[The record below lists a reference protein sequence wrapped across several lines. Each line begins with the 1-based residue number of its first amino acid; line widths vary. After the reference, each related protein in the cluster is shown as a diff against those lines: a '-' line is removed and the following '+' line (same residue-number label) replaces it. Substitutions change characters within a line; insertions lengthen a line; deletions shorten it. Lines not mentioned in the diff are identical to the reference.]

1 MHRKFI
7 PAYLLTLVN
16 VLGFSILMPVLPFVV
31 VDTYGAPKYVYGLL
45 LSAYSF
51 FQFLG
56 APYLGRL
63 SDSVGRKPVLLISQA
78 GTLLCWVIFGL
89 SYFVPDY
96 KIGIF
101 ALPLFVI
108 ALARILDGITGGN
121 ASVAQAY
128 VSDVTTQEEKNY
140 IFGYIGGIVGLGM
153 IVGPAIGGI
162 SASTSWGYLG
172 TVLCNALLSFA
183 TLLTIY
189 FWLEESLPL
198 EKRKPRISQ
207 SILSS
212 FDLVRRIRELESPAR
227 IRKIFVLRALFNI
240 TMATYVST
248 IALFII
254 DLFHFNEKK
263 LGMFMLVVGLFI
275 SFNQAFVSKWWIG
288 KVGTYRTLQ
297 WGMLLSVFGFVGIT
311 LTENLWI
318 YIALYYVLNLGIA
331 LCAPT
336 LSALLAKHASP
347 KEAGEVMGIA
357 ESIGSLSNVIFPLVG
372 AAIYGEIGSQLYW
385 GVAILPVLGLCISYG
400 AHGSY
405 AEDEIA

>member
-31 VDTYGAPKYVYGLL
+31 VDHYGAPKYVYGLL

-78 GTLLCWVIFGL
+78 GTLLCWIIFGL

-108 ALARILDGITGGN
+108 ALARVLDGLTGGN
-121 ASVAQAY
+121 TSVAQAY
-128 VSDVTTQEEKNY
+128 VSDITTREEKNY

-153 IVGPAIGGI
+153 TVGPAIGGI

-172 TVLCNALLSFA
+172 TVMCNALLSLC
-183 TLLTIY
+183 TLLVIF
-189 FWLEESLPL
+189 FWLEESLPE
-198 EKRKPRISQ
+198 EKRKPRQSQ
-207 SILSS
+207 SLLSS
-212 FDLVRRIRELESPAR
+212 FALIRRIKELESPNL
-227 IRKIFVLRALFNI
+227 IRRIFVLRALFNI

-254 DLFHFNEKK
+254 DLFHFDEQK
-263 LGMFMLVVGLFI
+263 LGMFMLVVGVFI
-275 SFNQAFVSKWWIG
+275 AFNQAFVSKWSIG
-288 KVGTYRTLQ
+288 KIGTYRTLQ
-297 WGMLLSVFGFVGIT
+297 LGMLLSIFGFIGIT
-311 LTENLWI
+311 LTDNLWI
-318 YIALYYVLNLGIA
+318 YISLYYVLNLGIA

-336 LSALLAKHASP
+336 LSALLAKHAAP

-357 ESIGSLSNVIFPLVG
+357 ESIGSLSNAIFPLVG
-372 AAIYGEIGSQLYW
+372 AAIYGVIGSQLYW
-385 GVAILPVLGLCISYG
+385 GVAFLPFLGLVLSYG
-400 AHGSY
+400 AD
-405 AEDEIA
+405 DEYQE

>member
-31 VDTYGAPKYVYGLL
+31 VDHYGAPKYVYGLL

-96 KIGIF
+96 KVGIF

-121 ASVAQAY
+121 TSVAQAY
-128 VSDVTTQEEKNY
+128 VSDITTKEEKNY

-172 TVLCNALLSFA
+172 TVVCNAILSFI
-183 TLLTIY
+183 TLITIY
-189 FWLEESLPL
+189 VWLEESLPV
-198 EKRKPRISQ
+198 EKRKPRTSQ

-212 FDLVRRIRELESPAR
+212 FALVRRIQELESPTQ
-227 IRKIFVLRALFNI
+227 IRKIFALRALFNI

-254 DLFHFNEKK
+254 DLFHFDEKK

-297 WGMLLSVFGFVGIT
+297 WGMLLSVFGFIGIT
-311 LTENLWI
+311 LTDNLWI

-372 AAIYGEIGSQLYW
+372 AAIYGMIGAQLYW
-385 GVAILPVLGLCISYG
+385 GVALLPLLGLFISYEKSG
-400 AHGSY
+400 VY
-405 AEDEIA
+405 AED

>member
-31 VDTYGAPKYVYGLL
+31 VDHYGAPKYVYGLL

-56 APYLGRL
+56 APYLGKL

-121 ASVAQAY
+121 TSVAQAY
-128 VSDVTTQEEKNY
+128 VSDITTKEEKNY

-172 TVLCNALLSFA
+172 TIVCNAILSLV

-189 FWLEESLPL
+189 FWLEESLPI
-198 EKRKPRISQ
+198 EKRKPRTSQ
-207 SILSS
+207 SVLSS
-212 FDLVRRIRELESPAR
+212 FALIKRIRELESPAR
-227 IRKIFVLRALFNI
+227 IRKIFALRALFNI

-254 DLFHFNEKK
+254 DLFHFDEKK

-297 WGMLLSVFGFVGIT
+297 WGMLLSVFGFIGIT
-311 LTENLWI
+311 LTDNLWI

-336 LSALLAKHASP
+336 LSALLAKHSSP

-372 AAIYGEIGSQLYW
+372 AAIYGMIGAQLYW
-385 GVAILPVLGLCISYG
+385 GVALLPIVGLCISYE
-400 AHGSY
+400 SNETY
-405 AEDEIA
+405 IED

>member
-31 VDTYGAPKYVYGLL
+31 VDHYGAPKYVYGLL

-108 ALARILDGITGGN
+108 ALARILGGITGGN
-121 ASVAQAY
+121 TSVAQAY
-128 VSDVTTQEEKNY
+128 VSDITTQEEKNY

-172 TVLCNALLSFA
+172 TVVCNAILSFV

-198 EKRKPRISQ
+198 EKRKPRTSQ

-212 FDLVRRIRELESPAR
+212 FALIRRIKELESPVR
-227 IRKIFVLRALFNI
+227 IRKIFALRALFNI

-254 DLFHFNEKK
+254 DLFHFDEKK

-311 LTENLWI
+311 LTDNLWF

-372 AAIYGEIGSQLYW
+372 AAIYGVIGSQLYW
-385 GVAILPVLGLCISYG
+385 GVAFLPLFGLFISYG
-400 AHGSY
+400 ADEAY
-405 AEDEIA
+405 TED

>member
-31 VDTYGAPKYVYGLL
+31 VDHYGAPKYVYGLL

-56 APYLGRL
+56 APYLGKL

-78 GTLLCWVIFGL
+78 GTLFCWVIFGL
-89 SYFVPDY
+89 SYFVPNY

-121 ASVAQAY
+121 TSVAQAY
-128 VSDVTTQEEKNY
+128 VSDITTKEEKNY

-172 TVLCNALLSFA
+172 TIVCNAILSLI

-189 FWLEESLPL
+189 FWLEESLPI
-198 EKRKPRISQ
+198 EKRKPRTSQ
-207 SILSS
+207 SVLSS
-212 FDLVRRIRELESPAR
+212 FALIKRIRELESPAR
-227 IRKIFVLRALFNI
+227 IRKIFALRALFNI

-254 DLFHFNEKK
+254 DLFHFDEKK

-297 WGMLLSVFGFVGIT
+297 WGMLLSVFGFIGIT
-311 LTENLWI
+311 LTDNLWI

-336 LSALLAKHASP
+336 LSALLAKHSSP

-372 AAIYGEIGSQLYW
+372 AAIYGMIGAQLYW
-385 GVAILPVLGLCISYG
+385 GVALLPIIGLCISYE
-400 AHGSY
+400 SNETY
-405 AEDEIA
+405 IED

>member
-31 VDTYGAPKYVYGLL
+31 VDHYGAPKYVYGLL

-56 APYLGRL
+56 APYLGKL

-121 ASVAQAY
+121 TSVAQAY
-128 VSDVTTQEEKNY
+128 VSDITTKEEKNY

-172 TVLCNALLSFA
+172 TIVCNAILSLV

-189 FWLEESLPL
+189 FWLEESLPI
-198 EKRKPRISQ
+198 EKRKPRTSQ
-207 SILSS
+207 SVLSS
-212 FDLVRRIRELESPAR
+212 FALIKRIRELESPAR
-227 IRKIFVLRALFNI
+227 IRKIFALRALFNI

-254 DLFHFNEKK
+254 DLFHFDEKK

-297 WGMLLSVFGFVGIT
+297 WGMLLSVFGFIGIT
-311 LTENLWI
+311 LTDNLWI

-336 LSALLAKHASP
+336 LSALLAKYSSP

-372 AAIYGEIGSQLYW
+372 AAIYGMIGAQLYW
-385 GVAILPVLGLCISYG
+385 GVALLPIIGLCISYES
-400 AHGSY
+400 HETY
-405 AEDEIA
+405 IED